1 MGAKGMKKLFSICM
15 ILVFFLIPLGPHV
28 ALAEDTKTEEKQ
40 EQKGARISENLFSG
54 YTDGIYKDKYY
65 EIDTYQPKEEDKNVF
80 QKVGGYL
87 FGDDSVGKDLQRMLY
102 TTCQWFANM
111 AFQLNVI
118 LGQLTIF
125 LVDQALNLDIVDTVA
140 DKLGAAMQNIAGIG
154 KGGFLSSGLFPAIIG
169 IACVLSACYAG
180 YIFFIKRQPSKGLS
194 ELVKTVLVI
203 AFIVTYIGNAS
214 TILKSANTIS
224 SEISVI
230 VLAKATGTVAGD
242 PGRSKAD
249 AIFSV
254 KKQIW
259 DLLVERPYLF
269 LQYGEDS
276 KEKLGTKRVDELLA
290 TAPGKDRESKVQE
303 EIKKGNQ
310 MMIVTSVGERLVFT
324 VMYYVVNTFAGVP
337 VIAFCLLIV
346 AFQLWFLVMSIIS
359 PIVMA
364 VALLPGHRR
373 VIESWASQWIRP
385 LALKIFMSVM
395 LVIIFTVAE
404 LLYVLPEAGVA
415 GYVSTMIF
423 QILVFVLCYIFRGNI
438 VAAFSR
444 ARGVYETVTNISLM
458 TENFVDKGKEYA
470 GNTMSYIGDKMGAHF
485 NSAAELAAAGGQLEN
500 AGTDDEKTKANPL
513 VQANIPNDL
522 PNNQTE
528 QEKEENQKK
537 GNLISLQ
544 DRDKDGNSPQQEEEG
559 KEQTTP
565 GEEEAPMQQDLISL
579 DKEALEQ
586 EMEAQQEGTEVEES
600 EMDVQPELVSLEDEE
615 IPTGEEIPADIEGYE
630 EIQPEVPEQEVPL
643 EDIPTDIEV
652 YEEVQPEVPEQEVPL
667 EEVSSDMEAYEEI
680 QTEVPEQEIPL
691 EEVSSDMEAYEE
703 IQTEVPTQELPLEE
717 MSPDHET
724 FEEIPSDI
732 PQQDIP
738 TEEIPMDISREEIQP
753 EQDISTNIPQQEIST
768 PIETEANEPLIPDTI
783 RADVNEE
790 GVIVPH
796 TPETT
801 SADIPDA
808 IPTEVNEAGQIVA
821 KKPDIDVEST
831 VQVSNSSGSFIPT
844 ESISTSD
851 LAQVNEKE
859 VSTNEPIQENAET
872 IDTPDIQYG
881 AVAAGSENWMPSTDP
896 QNLDNLDDLDPLK
909 KDE

>member
-1 MGAKGMKKLFSICM
+1 MKKLFSICM
-15 ILVFFLIPLGPHV
+15 ILAFFLLPLGSHV
-28 ALAEDTKTEEKQ
+28 ALAEDQKKEEKQ

-125 LVDQALNLDIVDTVA
+125 LVDQALNLDIVDAVA
-140 DKLGAAMQNIAGIG
+140 DKLGAAMQNIAGIE

-224 SEISVI
+224 SEISVT

-276 KEKLGTKRVDELLA
+276 KEKLGAKRVDELLA

-303 EIKKGNQ
+303 EIKRGNQ
-310 MMIVTSVGERLVFT
+310 MMVVTSVGERLVFT

-395 LVIIFTVAE
+395 LVIIFTIAE

-423 QILVFVLCYIFRGNI
+423 QILVFVLCYLFRGNI

-485 NSAAELAAAGGQLEN
+485 NNAAELAAAGSQIEN

-537 GNLISLQ
+537 GKLISLQ
-544 DRDKDGNSPQQEEEG
+544 DRDKEGNLPQQEEEG
-559 KEQTTP
+559 KEQPTP
-565 GEEEAPMQQDLISL
+565 GEEETPMQQDLISL

-586 EMEAQQEGTEVEES
+586 EVEGQQEGTEVEES
-600 EMDVQPELVSLEDEE
+600 EMEVQPELVSLQDEE
-615 IPTGEEIPADIEGYE
+615 IPTGEEMPTDIEGYE
-630 EIQPEVPEQEVPL
+630 EIQPGVPEQEVPL

-667 EEVSSDMEAYEEI
+667 EEVSTDMEAYEEI

-717 MSPDHET
+717 VSPDHET
-724 FEEIPSDI
+724 FEEIPSDS

-753 EQDISTNIPQQEIST
+753 EQETSTHIPQQEIST
-768 PIETEANEPLIPDTI
+768 PIETDANEPLIPDTI

-808 IPTEVNEAGQIVA
+808 IPAEVTEAGEIVA
-821 KKPDIDVEST
+821 KNPDIDVEST
-831 VQVSNSSGSFIPT
+831 VQETNPSDAFIPT
-844 ESISTSD
+844 ESVSSSD
-851 LAQVNEKE
+851 LTRVNEKE
-859 VSTNEPIQENAET
+859 VSKNEPIQGEAET

-896 QNLDNLDDLDPLK
+896 QNLDNLDGLEPPK

>member
-1 MGAKGMKKLFSICM
+1 MKKLFSICM
-15 ILVFFLIPLGPHV
+15 ILVFFLLPLGSHV
-28 ALAEDTKTEEKQ
+28 ALAEDTKKEEKQ

-194 ELVKTVLVI
+194 ELVKTVFVI

-224 SEISVI
+224 SEISVT

-303 EIKKGNQ
+303 EIKRGNQ

-438 VAAFSR
+438 VAAFSK

-470 GNTMSYIGDKMGAHF
+470 GNTMSYIGDKMGMHF
-485 NSAAELAAAGGQLEN
+485 NNAAELAAAGGQLEN

-537 GNLISLQ
+537 GKLISLQ
-544 DRDKDGNSPQQEEEG
+544 DRDKQGDLPQQGEEG

-586 EMEAQQEGTEVEES
+586 EMEGQQEGTEVEES
-600 EMDVQPELVSLEDEE
+600 EMDVQPELVSLENEE
-615 IPTGEEIPADIEGYE
+615 IPTGEEMPADIEAYE
-630 EIQPEVPEQEVPL
+630 EIQTEVPEQEVPL

-667 EEVSSDMEAYEEI
+667 EEVSTDMEAYEEI

-717 MSPDHET
+717 VSPDHET

-753 EQDISTNIPQQEIST
+753 EQETSTHIPQQEIST

-801 SADIPDA
+801 SAEIPDA
-808 IPTEVNEAGQIVA
+808 IPAEVTEAGEIVA
-821 KKPDIDVEST
+821 KNPNIDVEST
-831 VQVSNSSGSFIPT
+831 VQVTNPSDAFIPT
-844 ESISTSD
+844 ESVSSSD
-851 LAQVNEKE
+851 LTRVNEKE
-859 VSTNEPIQENAET
+859 VSKNEPIQGEAET

-896 QNLDNLDDLDPLK
+896 QNLDNLDDLEPPK

>member
-1 MGAKGMKKLFSICM
+1 MKKIFSICM
-15 ILVFFLIPLGPHV
+15 ILVFFLLPLGPHV

-194 ELVKTVLVI
+194 ELVKTVFVI

-224 SEISVI
+224 SEISVT

-303 EIKKGNQ
+303 EIKRGNQ

-470 GNTMSYIGDKMGAHF
+470 GNTMSYIGDKMGMHF
-485 NSAAELAAAGGQLEN
+485 NNAAELAAAGGQLEN

-528 QEKEENQKK
+528 QEKEENKKK
-537 GNLISLQ
+537 GKLISLQ
-544 DRDKDGNSPQQEEEG
+544 DRDKQGNFPQQEEEG
-559 KEQTTP
+559 EKQTVP

-586 EMEAQQEGTEVEES
+586 EVEGQQEGTEVEES
-600 EMDVQPELVSLEDEE
+600 EMDVQPELVSLENEE

-652 YEEVQPEVPEQEVPL
+652 YEEVQPEVPGQEIPL
-667 EEVSSDMEAYEEI
+667 EDVPTDMEAYEEI

-717 MSPDHET
+717 VSTEHET

-753 EQDISTNIPQQEIST
+753 EQETSTHIPQQEIST
-768 PIETEANEPLIPDTI
+768 PIETEANESLIPDTI

-790 GVIVPH
+790 GVNVPH
-796 TPETT
+796 ITETT

-808 IPTEVNEAGQIVA
+808 IPAEVNEAGEIVA
-821 KKPDIDVEST
+821 KNPDIDVEST
-831 VQVSNSSGSFIPT
+831 VQETNSSDSFIPT
-844 ESISTSD
+844 ESSSPTD
-851 LAQVNEKE
+851 LTRVNEKE
-859 VSTNEPIQENAET
+859 VSKNEPIQGEAET
-872 IDTPDIQYG
+872 TDTPDIQYG

-896 QNLDNLDDLDPLK
+896 QNLDNLDDLEPPK

>member
-15 ILVFFLIPLGPHV
+15 ILVFFLLPLGPHM
-28 ALAEDTKTEEKQ
+28 ALAEDQKTEEKQ

-65 EIDTYQPKEEDKNVF
+65 EIDTYQPKEDEKNVF

-194 ELVKTVLVI
+194 ELVKTVFVI
-203 AFIVTYIGNAS
+203 AFIVTYIGNAG

-224 SEISVI
+224 SEISVT

-276 KEKLGTKRVDELLA
+276 KEKLGAKRVDELLA
-290 TAPGKDRESKVQE
+290 TPIGKDRDEK
-303 EIKKGNQ
+303 IKKEVKDGNQ
-310 MMIVTSVGERLVFT
+310 MMVISSVGERLVFT

-423 QILVFVLCYIFRGNI
+423 QILVFVLCYLFRGNI

-470 GNTMSYIGDKMGAHF
+470 GNTMSYIGDKMGMHF
-485 NSAAELAAAGGQLEN
+485 NNAAELAAAGGQLEN

-522 PNNQTE
+522 PNNQME

-537 GNLISLQ
+537 GKLISLQ
-544 DRDKDGNSPQQEEEG
+544 DRDKQGNLPQQEEEG
-559 KEQTTP
+559 KEQTVP

-586 EMEAQQEGTEVEES
+586 EVEGQQEGTEVEES
-600 EMDVQPELVSLEDEE
+600 EMDVQPELVSLENEE

-630 EIQPEVPEQEVPL
+630 EL
-643 EDIPTDIEV
+643 
-652 YEEVQPEVPEQEVPL
+652 QPEVPEQEVPL
-667 EEVSSDMEAYEEI
+667 EEVSTDMEAYEEI

-717 MSPDHET
+717 VSTDHEAH
-724 FEEIPSDI
+724 EEIPSDI

-753 EQDISTNIPQQEIST
+753 EQENSTHIPQQEIST
-768 PIETEANEPLIPDTI
+768 PIETESNEPLIPDTI

-808 IPTEVNEAGQIVA
+808 IPAEVNKSGEIVA
-821 KKPDIDVEST
+821 KKPNIDVEST
-831 VQVSNSSGSFIPT
+831 VQETNSSNSFIPT
-844 ESISTSD
+844 ESISPTD
-851 LAQVNEKE
+851 LTRVNEKE
-859 VSTNEPIQENAET
+859 VSKNETIQGEAET

-896 QNLDNLDDLDPLK
+896 QNLDNLDDLEPPK

>member
-1 MGAKGMKKLFSICM
+1 MVCEHGS
-15 ILVFFLIPLGPHV
+15 
-28 ALAEDTKTEEKQ
+28 
-40 EQKGARISENLFSG
+40 
-54 YTDGIYKDKYY
+54 
-65 EIDTYQPKEEDKNVF
+65 
-80 QKVGGYL
+80 
-87 FGDDSVGKDLQRMLY
+87 
-102 TTCQWFANM
+102 
-111 AFQLNVI
+111 FQLNVI

-125 LVDQALNLDIVDTVA
+125 LVDQALNLDIVDAVA
-140 DKLGAAMQNIAGIG
+140 DKLGAAMQNIAGIE

-224 SEISVI
+224 SEISVT

-276 KEKLGTKRVDELLA
+276 KEKLGAKRVDELLA
-290 TAPGKDRESKVQE
+290 TPLGKDRENKVQDE
-303 EIKKGNQ
+303 VKNGNQ
-310 MMIVTSVGERLVFT
+310 MMVISSVGERLVFT

-485 NSAAELAAAGGQLEN
+485 NNAAELAAAGSQIEN

-544 DRDKDGNSPQQEEEG
+544 DRDKEGNLPQQEEEG

-586 EMEAQQEGTEVEES
+586 EVEGQQEGTEVEES

-615 IPTGEEIPADIEGYE
+615 IPTGEDIPADIEGYE
-630 EIQPEVPEQEVPL
+630 EIQPELPEQEVPL
-643 EDIPTDIEV
+643 EDIPADIEV
-652 YEEVQPEVPEQEVPL
+652 YEEVQPEVPGQEV
-667 EEVSSDMEAYEEI
+667 STDMEAYEEI
-680 QTEVPEQEIPL
+680 QTEAPEQEIPL
-691 EEVSSDMEAYEE
+691 EEVPNHMEAYEE

-717 MSPDHET
+717 VSSDHET

-753 EQDISTNIPQQEIST
+753 EQETSTNIPQQEIST

-808 IPTEVNEAGQIVA
+808 IPAEVNEAGEIVA

-831 VQVSNSSGSFIPT
+831 IQNTNSFDSFIPT
-844 ESISTSD
+844 EPISSD
-851 LAQVNEKE
+851 LTPVNEKE
-859 VSTNEPIQENAET
+859 VSKNEPIQEKAET

-896 QNLDNLDDLDPLK
+896 QNLDNLDDLKPPK

>member
-1 MGAKGMKKLFSICM
+1 MKKLFSICM
-15 ILVFFLIPLGPHV
+15 ILVFFLLPLGPHV

-65 EIDTYQPKEEDKNVF
+65 EIDTYQPKEDEKNVF

-140 DKLGAAMQNIAGIG
+140 DKLGAAMQNIAGIE
-154 KGGFLSSGLFPAIIG
+154 KGGFSSSGLFPAIIG

-203 AFIVTYIGNAS
+203 AFIVTYIGNAGA
-214 TILKSANTIS
+214 ILKSANTIS
-224 SEISVI
+224 SEISVT

-276 KEKLGTKRVDELLA
+276 KEKLGAKRVDELLA
-290 TAPGKDRESKVQE
+290 TPLGKDRDEK
-303 EIKKGNQ
+303 IKKEVKDGNQ
-310 MMIVTSVGERLVFT
+310 MMVISSVGERLVFT

-359 PIVMA
+359 PIVMT

-423 QILVFVLCYIFRGNI
+423 QILVFVLCYLFRGNI

-528 QEKEENQKK
+528 QEKEENKKK

-544 DRDKDGNSPQQEEEG
+544 DRDKEGNLPQQEEEG

-565 GEEEAPMQQDLISL
+565 SEEEAPMQQDLISL

-586 EMEAQQEGTEVEES
+586 EMEEQQEGTEME
-600 EMDVQPELVSLEDEE
+600 VQPELVSLEDEE
-615 IPTGEEIPADIEGYE
+615 IPTGEEMPADIEGYE
-630 EIQPEVPEQEVPL
+630 EVQPEVPEQEVPL

-667 EEVSSDMEAYEEI
+667 EEVSTDMEAYEEI
-680 QTEVPEQEIPL
+680 QTEVPEQEMPL

-717 MSPDHET
+717 VSSDHET
-724 FEEIPSDI
+724 FEKIPSDI

-753 EQDISTNIPQQEIST
+753 E
-768 PIETEANEPLIPDTI
+768 
-783 RADVNEE
+783 
-790 GVIVPH
+790 
-796 TPETT
+796 
-801 SADIPDA
+801 
-808 IPTEVNEAGQIVA
+808 
-821 KKPDIDVEST
+821 
-831 VQVSNSSGSFIPT
+831 
-844 ESISTSD
+844 
-851 LAQVNEKE
+851 
-859 VSTNEPIQENAET
+859 
-872 IDTPDIQYG
+872 
-881 AVAAGSENWMPSTDP
+881 
-896 QNLDNLDDLDPLK
+896 
-909 KDE
+909 

>member
-1 MGAKGMKKLFSICM
+1 TSTTG
-15 ILVFFLIPLGPHV
+15 
-28 ALAEDTKTEEKQ
+28 
-40 EQKGARISENLFSG
+40 
-54 YTDGIYKDKYY
+54 KYY

-80 QKVGGYL
+80 EKGWGYL
-87 FGDDSVGKDLQRMLY
+87 FGDDSMGKDLQRMLY

-125 LVDQALNLDIVDTVA
+125 LVDQALNLDIVDAVA

-224 SEISVI
+224 SEISVT

-242 PGRSKAD
+242 PGRSKED

-276 KEKLGTKRVDELLA
+276 KEKLGAQRVDELLA
-290 TAPGKDRESKVQE
+290 KSPGKERN
-303 EIKKGNQ
+303 EIVGKEVKKGNQ
-310 MMIVTSVGERLVFT
+310 MMVLSSVGERLVFT

-395 LVIIFTVAE
+395 LVIIFTIAE

-423 QILVFVLCYIFRGNI
+423 QILVFVLCYLFRGNI
-438 VAAFSR
+438 VAAFSK

-458 TENFVDKGKEYA
+458 TENFLDKGKEYA

-522 PNNQTE
+522 PNNQTA

-544 DRDKDGNSPQQEEEG
+544 DRDKDGNLPQQEEEG

-586 EMEAQQEGTEVEES
+586 EMEEQQEGTEVEES
-600 EMDVQPELVSLEDEE
+600 EMEVQPELVSLEDEE
-615 IPTGEEIPADIEGYE
+615 IPTGEEMPADIEGYE
-630 EIQPEVPEQEVPL
+630 EVQPEVPEQEVPL

-652 YEEVQPEVPEQEVPL
+652 YEEVQPEVPEQEIPL
-667 EEVSSDMEAYEEI
+667 EEVSTDMEAYEEI

-717 MSPDHET
+717 VSPDHET
-724 FEEIPSDI
+724 YEEIPSDI

-753 EQDISTNIPQQEIST
+753 EQETSTHIPQQEIST
-768 PIETEANEPLIPDTI
+768 PIETESNEPLIPDTI

-808 IPTEVNEAGQIVA
+808 IPAEVNEAGEIVA

-831 VQVSNSSGSFIPT
+831 VQETNSSDSFIPT
-844 ESISTSD
+844 EPISSD
-851 LAQVNEKE
+851 LTPVNEKE
-859 VSTNEPIQENAET
+859 VSKNEPIQEKAVT

-896 QNLDNLDDLDPLK
+896 QNLDNLDDLEPPK

>member
-1 MGAKGMKKLFSICM
+1 MKKLFSICM
-15 ILVFFLIPLGPHV
+15 ILVFFLLPLGSHV
-28 ALAEDTKTEEKQ
+28 ALAEDQKTEEKQ

-102 TTCQWFANM
+102 TTCQWLANM

-194 ELVKTVLVI
+194 ELVKTVFVI
-203 AFIVTYIGNAS
+203 AFIVTYIGNAG

-224 SEISVI
+224 SEISVT

-276 KEKLGTKRVDELLA
+276 KEKLGAKRVDELLA

-303 EIKKGNQ
+303 EIKRGNQ

-423 QILVFVLCYIFRGNI
+423 QILVFVLCYLFRGNI

-470 GNTMSYIGDKMGAHF
+470 GNTMSYIGDKMGMHF
-485 NSAAELAAAGGQLEN
+485 NNAAELAAAGGQLEN

-537 GNLISLQ
+537 GKLISLQ
-544 DRDKDGNSPQQEEEG
+544 DRDKQGNLPQQEEEG
-559 KEQTTP
+559 EKQTVP

-579 DKEALEQ
+579 DKEALEH
-586 EMEAQQEGTEVEES
+586 EVEGQQEGTEVEES
-600 EMDVQPELVSLEDEE
+600 EMDVQPELVSLENEE

-630 EIQPEVPEQEVPL
+630 EL
-643 EDIPTDIEV
+643 
-652 YEEVQPEVPEQEVPL
+652 QPEVPEQEVPL
-667 EEVSSDMEAYEEI
+667 EEVSTDMDAYEEI

-703 IQTEVPTQELPLEE
+703 IQPEVPTQELPLEE
-717 MSPDHET
+717 VSPDHET

-753 EQDISTNIPQQEIST
+753 EQENSTHIPQQEIST

-808 IPTEVNEAGQIVA
+808 IPAEVTEAGEIVA
-821 KKPDIDVEST
+821 KTPNIDVEST
-831 VQVSNSSGSFIPT
+831 TQVINSSDSFIPT
-844 ESISTSD
+844 EPISSD
-851 LAQVNEKE
+851 LAPVNEKE
-859 VSTNEPIQENAET
+859 VSKNEPIQEKAET
-872 IDTPDIQYG
+872 IDTLDIQYG

-896 QNLDNLDDLDPLK
+896 QNLDNLDDLEPPK

>member
-1 MGAKGMKKLFSICM
+1 MKKLFSICM
-15 ILVFFLIPLGPHV
+15 ILVFFLLPLGPHV

-65 EIDTYQPKEEDKNVF
+65 EIDTYQPKEDEKNVF

-140 DKLGAAMQNIAGIG
+140 DKLGAAMQNIAGIE

-194 ELVKTVLVI
+194 ELVKTVFVI

-224 SEISVI
+224 SEISVT

-276 KEKLGTKRVDELLA
+276 KKKLGAQRVDELLA
-290 TAPGKDRESKVQE
+290 KPTGKDRDDLVQKE
-303 EIKKGNQ
+303 VKKGNQ
-310 MMIVTSVGERLVFT
+310 MMVISSVGERLVFT
-324 VMYYVVNTFAGVP
+324 IMYYVVNTFAGVP

-423 QILVFVLCYIFRGNI
+423 QILVFVLCYLFRDNI
-438 VAAFSR
+438 TAAFKR
-444 ARGVYETVTNISLM
+444 VKGVYETVTNISLM
-458 TENFVDKGKEYA
+458 TENVVDKGKEYA

-500 AGTDDEKTKANPL
+500 TGTDDEKTKANPL
-513 VQANIPNDL
+513 IQANIPNEL

-528 QEKEENQKK
+528 QEKEENKKK
-537 GNLISLQ
+537 GKLISLQ
-544 DRDKDGNSPQQEEEG
+544 DHDKEGNLPQQEEEG
-559 KEQTTP
+559 KEQPTP

-586 EMEAQQEGTEVEES
+586 EAEGQQEGTEVEES

-630 EIQPEVPEQEVPL
+630 EIQ
-643 EDIPTDIEV
+643 T
-652 YEEVQPEVPEQEVPL
+652 EVPEQEVPL
-667 EEVSSDMEAYEEI
+667 EEVSTDMEAYEEI
-680 QTEVPEQEIPL
+680 QTEALEQEIPL
-691 EEVSSDMEAYEE
+691 EEVSSDMEAHEE
-703 IQTEVPTQELPLEE
+703 IQTEVPTQEFPLEE
-717 MSPDHET
+717 VSPDHET

-753 EQDISTNIPQQEIST
+753 EQETSTNIPQQEISA
-768 PIETEANEPLIPDTI
+768 PIETGANEPLIPDTI

-796 TPETT
+796 TPERT

-808 IPTEVNEAGQIVA
+808 IPAEVNESGEIVA
-821 KKPDIDVEST
+821 KNPNIDVEST
-831 VQVSNSSGSFIPT
+831 VQETNSSDSFIPT
-844 ESISTSD
+844 ESISPTD
-851 LAQVNEKE
+851 LTRVSEKE
-859 VSTNEPIQENAET
+859 VSKNEPIQGEAET

-896 QNLDNLDDLDPLK
+896 QNLDNLDDLEPPK

>member
-1 MGAKGMKKLFSICM
+1 MKKLFSICM
-15 ILVFFLIPLGPHV
+15 ILVFFLLPLGPHV
-28 ALAEDTKTEEKQ
+28 ALAEDTKKEEKQ

-65 EIDTYQPKEEDKNVF
+65 EIDTYQPKEDDKNVF

-102 TTCQWFANM
+102 TTCQWFGNM

-169 IACVLSACYAG
+169 ITCVLSACYAG

-194 ELVKTVLVI
+194 ELVKTVFVI

-224 SEISVI
+224 SEISVT

-276 KEKLGTKRVDELLA
+276 KEKIGTKRVDGLLA
-290 TAPGKDRESKVQE
+290 KAPGKDRDDLVRKEVTDD
-303 EIKKGNQ
+303 GNQ
-310 MMIVTSVGERLVFT
+310 MMVISSVGERLVFT

-423 QILVFVLCYIFRGNI
+423 QILVFVLCYLFRDNI
-438 VAAFSR
+438 TAAFKR
-444 ARGVYETVTNISLM
+444 VKGVYETVTNISLM
-458 TENFVDKGKEYA
+458 TENVVDKGKEYA

-500 AGTDDEKTKANPL
+500 TGTDDEKTKANPL
-513 VQANIPNDL
+513 IQANIPNEL
-522 PNNQTE
+522 PSNQTE
-528 QEKEENQKK
+528 QEKEVNKKK
-537 GNLISLQ
+537 GKLISLQ
-544 DRDKDGNSPQQEEEG
+544 DHDKEGNLPQQEEEG
-559 KEQTTP
+559 KEQPTP

-579 DKEALEQ
+579 DKEALEHEVEGQ
-586 EMEAQQEGTEVEES
+586 QQEGTEVEES

-615 IPTGEEIPADIEGYE
+615 IPTEEGMPVGIEGYE
-630 EIQPEVPEQEVPL
+630 EIQTEVPEQEVPL
-643 EDIPTDIEV
+643 EEVPTDIEA
-652 YEEVQPEVPEQEVPL
+652 YKEIQTEVPEQEMPL

-680 QTEVPEQEIPL
+680 QTEF
-691 EEVSSDMEAYEE
+691 
-703 IQTEVPTQELPLEE
+703 PTQELPLEE
-717 MSPDHET
+717 VSPDHET

-753 EQDISTNIPQQEIST
+753 EQETSTHIPQQEIST

-796 TPETT
+796 TTETT

-808 IPTEVNEAGQIVA
+808 IPAEVNESGEIVA
-821 KKPDIDVEST
+821 KKSDIDVEST
-831 VQVSNSSGSFIPT
+831 TQLINSSDSFIPT
-844 ESISTSD
+844 ESISPTD
-851 LAQVNEKE
+851 LTRVSEKE
-859 VSTNEPIQENAET
+859 VSKNESIQGEAET

-896 QNLDNLDDLDPLK
+896 QNLDNLDDLEPPK

>member
-1 MGAKGMKKLFSICM
+1 MKKLFSICM
-15 ILVFFLIPLGPHV
+15 ILVFFLLPLGPHV

-54 YTDGIYKDKYY
+54 YTDGIYKGKYY
-65 EIDTYQPKEEDKNVF
+65 EIDTYQPKEDEKNVF

-102 TTCQWFANM
+102 TTCQWLANM

-194 ELVKTVLVI
+194 ELVKTVFVI
-203 AFIVTYIGNAS
+203 AFIVTYIGNAG

-224 SEISVI
+224 SEISVT

-276 KEKLGTKRVDELLA
+276 KEKLGAQRVDELLA
-290 TAPGKDRESKVQE
+290 KSPGKERNEAVEKEV
-303 EIKKGNQ
+303 KKGNQ
-310 MMIVTSVGERLVFT
+310 MMVISSVGERLVFT

-423 QILVFVLCYIFRGNI
+423 QILVFVLCYLFRGNI

-470 GNTMSYIGDKMGAHF
+470 GNTMSYIGDKMGMHF
-485 NSAAELAAAGGQLEN
+485 NNAAELAAAGGQLEN

-537 GNLISLQ
+537 GKLISLQ
-544 DRDKDGNSPQQEEEG
+544 DRDKQGNLPQQEEEG
-559 KEQTTP
+559 EKQTVP

-579 DKEALEQ
+579 DKEALEH
-586 EMEAQQEGTEVEES
+586 EVEGQQEGTEVEES
-600 EMDVQPELVSLEDEE
+600 EMDVQPELVSLENEE

-630 EIQPEVPEQEVPL
+630 ELQPEVPEQEVPL

-667 EEVSSDMEAYEEI
+667 EDVSTDMEAYEEI

-691 EEVSSDMEAYEE
+691 EEVSNDMEAYEE

-717 MSPDHET
+717 VSTDHEAH
-724 FEEIPSDI
+724 EEIPSDI

-753 EQDISTNIPQQEIST
+753 EQETSTHLPQQEIST

-808 IPTEVNEAGQIVA
+808 IPAEVTEAGEIVA
-821 KKPDIDVEST
+821 KKSDIDVEST
-831 VQVSNSSGSFIPT
+831 AQVTNSSDAFIPT
-844 ESISTSD
+844 ESSSSSD
-851 LAQVNEKE
+851 LTRVNEKE
-859 VSTNEPIQENAET
+859 VSKNEPIQGEAET
-872 IDTPDIQYG
+872 IDTPDMQYG

-896 QNLDNLDDLDPLK
+896 QNLDNLDGLEPPK

>member
-1 MGAKGMKKLFSICM
+1 MKRLFSIFT
-15 ILVFFLIPLGPHV
+15 ILVFFLLPLGSHV

-80 QKVGGYL
+80 EKGWGYL
-87 FGDDSVGKDLQRMLY
+87 FGDDSMGKDLQRMLY

-125 LVDQALNLDIVDTVA
+125 LVDQALNLDIVDAVA

-224 SEISVI
+224 SEISVT

-276 KEKLGTKRVDELLA
+276 KEKLGAQRVDELLA
-290 TAPGKDRESKVQE
+290 KSPGKERN
-303 EIKKGNQ
+303 EIVGKEVKKGNQ
-310 MMIVTSVGERLVFT
+310 MMVLSSVGERLVFT

-470 GNTMSYIGDKMGAHF
+470 GNTMSYIGDKMGMHF
-485 NSAAELAAAGGQLEN
+485 NNAAELAAAGGQLEN
-500 AGTDDEKTKANPL
+500 AGTDDEKTKNNPL

-537 GNLISLQ
+537 GKLISLQ
-544 DRDKDGNSPQQEEEG
+544 DRDKDGNLPQQEEEG
-559 KEQTTP
+559 KEQTIP

-586 EMEAQQEGTEVEES
+586 EVEGQQEGTEVEES
-600 EMDVQPELVSLEDEE
+600 EMDVQPELVSLENEE

-630 EIQPEVPEQEVPL
+630 EIQPEVSEQEVPL

-691 EEVSSDMEAYEE
+691 EEVSTDHEAY
-703 IQTEVPTQELPLEE
+703 
-717 MSPDHET
+717 
-724 FEEIPSDI
+724 EEIPSDI

-753 EQDISTNIPQQEIST
+753 EQETSTHIPQQEIST
-768 PIETEANEPLIPDTI
+768 PIETEANDPLIPDTI

-808 IPTEVNEAGQIVA
+808 IPAKVNEAGEIVA
-821 KKPDIDVEST
+821 KNTHIDVEST
-831 VQVSNSSGSFIPT
+831 VQNENSSDSFIPT
-844 ESISTSD
+844 ESISSSD
-851 LAQVNEKE
+851 LTRVNEKE
-859 VSTNEPIQENAET
+859 VSKNEPIQGEVET

-896 QNLDNLDDLDPLK
+896 QNLDNLDDLEPPK

>member
-1 MGAKGMKKLFSICM
+1 MKKLFSICM
-15 ILVFFLIPLGPHV
+15 ILVFFLLPLGSHV
-28 ALAEDTKTEEKQ
+28 ALAEDTKKEEKQ

-65 EIDTYQPKEEDKNVF
+65 EIDTYQPKEDEKNVF
-80 QKVGGYL
+80 EKVGGYL

-125 LVDQALNLDIVDTVA
+125 LVDQALNLDIVDVVA
-140 DKLGAAMQNIAGIG
+140 DKLGAAMQNIAGIE

-224 SEISVI
+224 SEISVT

-276 KEKLGTKRVDELLA
+276 KEKLGAKRVDELLA
-290 TAPGKDRESKVQE
+290 TPLGKDRENKVQDE
-303 EIKKGNQ
+303 VKNGNQ
-310 MMIVTSVGERLVFT
+310 MMVISSVGERLVFT

-485 NSAAELAAAGGQLEN
+485 NNAAELAATGSQIEN

-544 DRDKDGNSPQQEEEG
+544 DRDKDGNLPQQEEEG

-586 EMEAQQEGTEVEES
+586 EVEGQQEGTEVEES

-615 IPTGEEIPADIEGYE
+615 IPTGEDIPADIEGYE

-643 EDIPTDIEV
+643 EDIPADIEV
-652 YEEVQPEVPEQEVPL
+652 YEEVQPEVPGQEVPL
-667 EEVSSDMEAYEEI
+667 EEVSTDMEAYEEI
-680 QTEVPEQEIPL
+680 QTEAPEQEIPL
-691 EEVSSDMEAYEE
+691 EEVPNHMEAYEE

-717 MSPDHET
+717 VSPDHET

-753 EQDISTNIPQQEIST
+753 EQETSTHIPQQEIST
-768 PIETEANEPLIPDTI
+768 PIETESNEPLIPDTI

-808 IPTEVNEAGQIVA
+808 IPAEVTEAGEIVA
-821 KKPDIDVEST
+821 KNPDIDVEST
-831 VQVSNSSGSFIPT
+831 VQNTNSSDSFIPT
-844 ESISTSD
+844 EPISSD
-851 LAQVNEKE
+851 LTPVNEKE
-859 VSTNEPIQENAET
+859 VSKNEPIQEKAET

-881 AVAAGSENWMPSTDP
+881 AVAAGSENWMPSTNP
-896 QNLDNLDDLDPLK
+896 QNLDNLDDLEPPK

>member
-1 MGAKGMKKLFSICM
+1 MKKLFSICM
-15 ILVFFLIPLGPHV
+15 ILVFFLLPLGPHV
-28 ALAEDTKTEEKQ
+28 ALAEDTKKEEKQ

-65 EIDTYQPKEEDKNVF
+65 EIDTYQPKEDDKNVF

-102 TTCQWFANM
+102 TTCQWFGNM

-169 IACVLSACYAG
+169 ITCVLSACYAG

-194 ELVKTVLVI
+194 ELVKTVFVI

-224 SEISVI
+224 SEISVT

-276 KEKLGTKRVDELLA
+276 KEKIGTKRVDGLLA
-290 TAPGKDRESKVQE
+290 KAPGKDRDDLVRKEVTDD
-303 EIKKGNQ
+303 GNQ
-310 MMIVTSVGERLVFT
+310 MMVISSVGERLVFT

-423 QILVFVLCYIFRGNI
+423 QILVFVLCYLFRDNI
-438 VAAFSR
+438 TAAFKR
-444 ARGVYETVTNISLM
+444 VKGVYETVTNISLM
-458 TENFVDKGKEYA
+458 TENVVDKGKEYA

-500 AGTDDEKTKANPL
+500 TGTDDEKIKANPL
-513 VQANIPNDL
+513 IQANIPNEL
-522 PNNQTE
+522 PSNQTE
-528 QEKEENQKK
+528 QEKEENKKK
-537 GNLISLQ
+537 GKLISLQ
-544 DRDKDGNSPQQEEEG
+544 DHDKEGNLPQQEEEG
-559 KEQTTP
+559 KEQPTP

-579 DKEALEQ
+579 DKEALEHEVEGQ
-586 EMEAQQEGTEVEES
+586 QQEGTEVEES

-615 IPTGEEIPADIEGYE
+615 IPTEEGMPVGIEGYE
-630 EIQPEVPEQEVPL
+630 EIQ
-643 EDIPTDIEV
+643 T
-652 YEEVQPEVPEQEVPL
+652 EVPEQEVPL
-667 EEVSSDMEAYEEI
+667 EEVPTDIEAYEEI
-680 QTEVPEQEIPL
+680 QTEVPEQEMPL

-717 MSPDHET
+717 VSPDHET

-753 EQDISTNIPQQEIST
+753 EQETSTHIPEQEIST
-768 PIETEANEPLIPDTI
+768 PIETEANEPLILDTI

-796 TPETT
+796 TTETT

-808 IPTEVNEAGQIVA
+808 IPAEVNESGEIVA
-821 KKPDIDVEST
+821 KKSDIDVEST
-831 VQVSNSSGSFIPT
+831 TQLINSSDSFIPT
-844 ESISTSD
+844 ESISPTD
-851 LAQVNEKE
+851 LTRVSEKE
-859 VSTNEPIQENAET
+859 VSKNESIQGEAET

-896 QNLDNLDDLDPLK
+896 QNLDNLDDLEPQK

>member
-1 MGAKGMKKLFSICM
+1 MKRLFSIFM
-15 ILVFFLIPLGPHV
+15 ILVFFLLPLGSHV

-80 QKVGGYL
+80 EKGWGYL
-87 FGDDSVGKDLQRMLY
+87 FGDDSMGKDLQRMLY

-125 LVDQALNLDIVDTVA
+125 LVDQALNLDIVDAVA

-224 SEISVI
+224 SEISVT

-276 KEKLGTKRVDELLA
+276 KEKLGAQRVDELLA
-290 TAPGKDRESKVQE
+290 KSPGKERN
-303 EIKKGNQ
+303 EIVGKEVKKGNQ
-310 MMIVTSVGERLVFT
+310 MMVLSSVGERLVFT

-395 LVIIFTVAE
+395 LVIIFTIAE

-423 QILVFVLCYIFRGNI
+423 QILVFVLCYLFRGNI

-470 GNTMSYIGDKMGAHF
+470 GNTMSYIGDKMGMHF
-485 NSAAELAAAGGQLEN
+485 NNAAELAAAGGQLEN

-544 DRDKDGNSPQQEEEG
+544 DRDKDGNLPQQEEEG
-559 KEQTTP
+559 KEQTPP

-586 EMEAQQEGTEVEES
+586 EMEGQQEGTEVEES
-600 EMDVQPELVSLEDEE
+600 EMDVQPELVSLQDEE
-615 IPTGEEIPADIEGYE
+615 IPIGEEMPADIEAYE
-630 EIQPEVPEQEVPL
+630 EIQTEVPEQEVPL
-643 EDIPTDIEV
+643 EEIPTDIEIH
-652 YEEVQPEVPEQEVPL
+652 EDVQQEVPEQEVPL
-667 EEVSSDMEAYEEI
+667 EEVSTDMEAYEEI

-768 PIETEANEPLIPDTI
+768 PIETDANEPLIPDTI

-808 IPTEVNEAGQIVA
+808 IPAEVNEAGQIVA

-831 VQVSNSSGSFIPT
+831 VQDINSSDSFIPT
-844 ESISTSD
+844 ESVSSSD
-851 LAQVNEKE
+851 LTRVNEKE
-859 VSTNEPIQENAET
+859 VSKNETIQGEAET

-896 QNLDNLDDLDPLK
+896 QNLDNLDDLEPPK

>member
-1 MGAKGMKKLFSICM
+1 MKKLFSICM
-15 ILVFFLIPLGPHV
+15 ILVFFLLPLGPHM
-28 ALAEDTKTEEKQ
+28 ALAEDTKKEEKQ

-194 ELVKTVLVI
+194 ELVKTVFVI

-224 SEISVI
+224 SEISVT

-303 EIKKGNQ
+303 EIKRGNQ

-423 QILVFVLCYIFRGNI
+423 QILVFVLCYLFRDNI
-438 VAAFSR
+438 AAAFKR
-444 ARGVYETVTNISLM
+444 VKGVYKTVTDITLM
-458 TENFVDKGKEYA
+458 TENVVDKGKEYA
-470 GNTMSYIGDKMGAHF
+470 GNTISYIGDKMGAHF
-485 NSAAELAAAGGQLEN
+485 NSAAELAAGGQLEN

-513 VQANIPNDL
+513 IQANIPNEL

-528 QEKEENQKK
+528 QEKEENKKK
-537 GNLISLQ
+537 GKLISLQ
-544 DRDKDGNSPQQEEEG
+544 DRDKEGDLPQQEEEG
-559 KEQTTP
+559 KEQTIP

-586 EMEAQQEGTEVEES
+586 EVEEQQEGTEVEES

-615 IPTGEEIPADIEGYE
+615 IPTGEEMPADIEGYE

-643 EDIPTDIEV
+643 EEVPTDI
-652 YEEVQPEVPEQEVPL
+652 
-667 EEVSSDMEAYEEI
+667 EAYEEI

-691 EEVSSDMEAYEE
+691 EKVSSDMETYEE

-717 MSPDHET
+717 VSPDHEAY
-724 FEEIPSDI
+724 EEIPSDI

-738 TEEIPMDISREEIQP
+738 TEEIPMDILREEIQS
-753 EQDISTNIPQQEIST
+753 EQETSTNIPQQEIST
-768 PIETEANEPLIPDTI
+768 PIETNANEPLIPDTI
-783 RADVNEE
+783 RADLNEE

-808 IPTEVNEAGQIVA
+808 IPAEVTEAGEIVA
-821 KKPDIDVEST
+821 KNSDIDVEST
-831 VQVSNSSGSFIPT
+831 VQDTNSSDSFIPT
-844 ESISTSD
+844 EPISSD
-851 LAQVNEKE
+851 LTPVNEKE
-859 VSTNEPIQENAET
+859 VSKNEPIQEEAET
-872 IDTPDIQYG
+872 IDIQYE
-881 AVAAGSENWMPSTDP
+881 AVAAGSENWIPPSDP
-896 QNLDNLDDLDPLK
+896 QNLDDLDDLDPSK

>member
-1 MGAKGMKKLFSICM
+1 MKKLFSICM
-15 ILVFFLIPLGPHV
+15 ILVFFLLPLGPHV

-65 EIDTYQPKEEDKNVF
+65 EIDTYQPKEDEKNVF

-111 AFQLNVI
+111 AFQLSVI
-118 LGQLTIF
+118 LSQLTIF
-125 LVDQALNLDIVDTVA
+125 LVDQALNLDIVDAVA

-194 ELVKTVLVI
+194 ELVKTVFVI

-224 SEISVI
+224 SEISVT

-276 KEKLGTKRVDELLA
+276 KEKLGAQRVDELLA
-290 TAPGKDRESKVQE
+290 KPTGKDRDDLVQKE
-303 EIKKGNQ
+303 VKKGNQ
-310 MMIVTSVGERLVFT
+310 MMVISSVGERLVFT
-324 VMYYVVNTFAGVP
+324 IMYYVVNTFAGVP

-395 LVIIFTVAE
+395 LVIIFTIAE

-423 QILVFVLCYIFRGNI
+423 QILVFVLCYLFRDNI
-438 VAAFSR
+438 TAAFKR
-444 ARGVYETVTNISLM
+444 VKGVYETVTNISLM

-500 AGTDDEKTKANPL
+500 TGTDDEKTKANPL
-513 VQANIPNDL
+513 IQANIPNEL
-522 PNNQTE
+522 PSNQTE
-528 QEKEENQKK
+528 QEKEENKKK
-537 GNLISLQ
+537 GKLISLQ
-544 DRDKDGNSPQQEEEG
+544 DHDKGGNLPQQEEEG
-559 KEQTTP
+559 KEQPVP

-579 DKEALEQ
+579 DKEALEHEVEGQ
-586 EMEAQQEGTEVEES
+586 QQEGTEVEES

-615 IPTGEEIPADIEGYE
+615 IPTEEGMPVGIEGYE
-630 EIQPEVPEQEVPL
+630 EIQTEVPEQEVPL
-643 EDIPTDIEV
+643 EEVPTDIEA
-652 YEEVQPEVPEQEVPL
+652 YEEIQTEVPEQEMPL

-680 QTEVPEQEIPL
+680 QTE
-691 EEVSSDMEAYEE
+691 A
-703 IQTEVPTQELPLEE
+703 PTQELPLEE
-717 MSPDHET
+717 VSPDHET

-732 PQQDIP
+732 PQQDIS

-753 EQDISTNIPQQEIST
+753 EQETSTHIPQQEIST

-808 IPTEVNEAGQIVA
+808 IPAKVNEAGEIVA
-821 KKPDIDVEST
+821 KNTHIDVEST
-831 VQVSNSSGSFIPT
+831 VQNANSSDAFIPT
-844 ESISTSD
+844 EPISND
-851 LAQVNEKE
+851 LTRVNEKE
-859 VSTNEPIQENAET
+859 VSKNEPIQGEAET

-896 QNLDNLDDLDPLK
+896 QNLDNLDDLEPPK

>member
-1 MGAKGMKKLFSICM
+1 MKKLFSICM
-15 ILVFFLIPLGPHV
+15 ILVFFLLPLGSHV

-40 EQKGARISENLFSG
+40 EKKGARISENLFSG

-102 TTCQWFANM
+102 TTCQWFGNM

-140 DKLGAAMQNIAGIG
+140 DKLGSAMQNIAGIE

-224 SEISVI
+224 SEISVT

-276 KEKLGTKRVDELLA
+276 KEKLGAKRVDELLA

-310 MMIVTSVGERLVFT
+310 MMVITSVGERLVFT

-423 QILVFVLCYIFRGNI
+423 QILVFVLCYLFRGNI

-500 AGTDDEKTKANPL
+500 AGTDDEKAKANPL

-522 PNNQTE
+522 PNNQAE

-544 DRDKDGNSPQQEEEG
+544 DRDKDGNLPQQGEEG
-559 KEQTTP
+559 KEQTLP
-565 GEEEAPMQQDLISL
+565 GEEEAPVQQDLISL

-586 EMEAQQEGTEVEES
+586 EMEGQQEGTEVEES
-600 EMDVQPELVSLEDEE
+600 EIDVQPELVSLQDEE
-615 IPTGEEIPADIEGYE
+615 IPTGEEMPADIEAYE
-630 EIQPEVPEQEVPL
+630 EIQ
-643 EDIPTDIEV
+643 T
-652 YEEVQPEVPEQEVPL
+652 EVPEQEVPL
-667 EEVSSDMEAYEEI
+667 EEIPTDIEIHEDVQQEVPEQEMPLEEVPTDMEAYEEI

-691 EEVSSDMEAYEE
+691 EEVPSDMEVYEE

-717 MSPDHET
+717 VSPDHET

-753 EQDISTNIPQQEIST
+753 EQETSTNIPQQEIST

-808 IPTEVNEAGQIVA
+808 IPAEVNEAGEIVA
-821 KKPDIDVEST
+821 KKPNIDVEST
-831 VQVSNSSGSFIPT
+831 VQDTNSSDSFIPT
-844 ESISTSD
+844 EPISSD
-851 LAQVNEKE
+851 LTPVNEKE
-859 VSTNEPIQENAET
+859 VSKNEPIQEKAET

-896 QNLDNLDDLDPLK
+896 QNLDNLDDLEPPK

>member
-1 MGAKGMKKLFSICM
+1 MKKLFSICM
-15 ILVFFLIPLGPHV
+15 ILVFFLLPLGSHV
-28 ALAEDTKTEEKQ
+28 ALAEDTKKEEKQ

-54 YTDGIYKDKYY
+54 YTDGIYKGKYY
-65 EIDTYQPKEEDKNVF
+65 EIDTYQPKEDEKNVF
-80 QKVGGYL
+80 EKVGGYL

-125 LVDQALNLDIVDTVA
+125 LVDQALNLDIVDAVA
-140 DKLGAAMQNIAGIG
+140 DKLGAAMQNIAGIE

-214 TILKSANTIS
+214 TTLKSANTIS
-224 SEISVI
+224 SEISVT

-276 KEKLGTKRVDELLA
+276 KEKLGAKRVDELLA
-290 TAPGKDRESKVQE
+290 QAPGKDRENKVQDE
-303 EIKKGNQ
+303 VKNGNQ
-310 MMIVTSVGERLVFT
+310 MMVISSVGERLVFT
-324 VMYYVVNTFAGVP
+324 IMYYVVNTFAGVP

-395 LVIIFTVAE
+395 LVIIFTIAE

-423 QILVFVLCYIFRGNI
+423 QILVFVLCYLFRGNI

-470 GNTMSYIGDKMGAHF
+470 GNTMSYIGDKMGMHF
-485 NSAAELAAAGGQLEN
+485 NNAAELAAAGGQLEN

-522 PNNQTE
+522 PNNQSE

-544 DRDKDGNSPQQEEEG
+544 DRDKDGNLPQQEEEG

-586 EMEAQQEGTEVEES
+586 EMEGQQEGTEVEES
-600 EMDVQPELVSLEDEE
+600 EMEVQPELVSLEDEE
-615 IPTGEEIPADIEGYE
+615 IPTGEEMPADIEGYE
-630 EIQPEVPEQEVPL
+630 EVQPEVPEQEVPL

-667 EEVSSDMEAYEEI
+667 EEVSTDMEAYEEI

-717 MSPDHET
+717 VSPDHET
-724 FEEIPSDI
+724 FEEISSDI

-753 EQDISTNIPQQEIST
+753 EQDISTHIPQQEIST

-808 IPTEVNEAGQIVA
+808 IPAEVNEAGEIVA
-821 KKPDIDVEST
+821 KNSNIDVEST
-831 VQVSNSSGSFIPT
+831 VQETNSSDSFIPT
-844 ESISTSD
+844 ESISPTD
-851 LAQVNEKE
+851 LTRVNEKE
-859 VSTNEPIQENAET
+859 VSKNEPIQGEAET

-896 QNLDNLDDLDPLK
+896 QNLDNFDDLEPPK

>member
-1 MGAKGMKKLFSICM
+1 MKKLFSICM
-15 ILVFFLIPLGPHV
+15 ILVFFLLPLGPHV

-65 EIDTYQPKEEDKNVF
+65 EIDTYQPKEDDKNVF

-87 FGDDSVGKDLQRMLY
+87 FGDDSVGKDLQRILY

-194 ELVKTVLVI
+194 ELVKTVFVI

-224 SEISVI
+224 SEISVT

-276 KEKLGTKRVDELLA
+276 KEKIGTKRVDGLLA
-290 TAPGKDRESKVQE
+290 KAPGKERDDLVRKEVTDD
-303 EIKKGNQ
+303 GNQ
-310 MMIVTSVGERLVFT
+310 MMVISSVGERLVFT

-415 GYVSTMIF
+415 GYVFTMIF
-423 QILVFVLCYIFRGNI
+423 QILVFVLCYLFRGNI

-500 AGTDDEKTKANPL
+500 AGTDNEKTKANPL

-528 QEKEENQKK
+528 QEKEENKKK
-537 GNLISLQ
+537 GKLISLQ
-544 DRDKDGNSPQQEEEG
+544 DRDKEGNLPQQEEEG

-586 EMEAQQEGTEVEES
+586 EMEEQQEGTEVEES
-600 EMDVQPELVSLEDEE
+600 EMEVQPELVSLEDEE
-615 IPTGEEIPADIEGYE
+615 IPTGEEMPADIEG
-630 EIQPEVPEQEVPL
+630 
-643 EDIPTDIEV
+643 

-667 EEVSSDMEAYEEI
+667 GDIPPDIEVYEEVQPEVPEREVPLEEVSTDMEAYEEI
-680 QTEVPEQEIPL
+680 QTEVPEQEMPL

-717 MSPDHET
+717 VLPDHET

-753 EQDISTNIPQQEIST
+753 EQETSTHIPQQEIPT
-768 PIETEANEPLIPDTI
+768 PIETEANDPLIPHTI

-808 IPTEVNEAGQIVA
+808 IPAEVTEAGEIVA
-821 KKPDIDVEST
+821 KKPNIDVEST
-831 VQVSNSSGSFIPT
+831 VQGINSSDSFIPT
-844 ESISTSD
+844 ESISPTD
-851 LAQVNEKE
+851 LTRVNEKE
-859 VSTNEPIQENAET
+859 VSKNEPIQGEAET

-896 QNLDNLDDLDPLK
+896 QNLDNLDDLEPPK

>member
-1 MGAKGMKKLFSICM
+1 M
-15 ILVFFLIPLGPHV
+15 
-28 ALAEDTKTEEKQ
+28 
-40 EQKGARISENLFSG
+40 
-54 YTDGIYKDKYY
+54 
-65 EIDTYQPKEEDKNVF
+65 
-80 QKVGGYL
+80 
-87 FGDDSVGKDLQRMLY
+87 
-102 TTCQWFANM
+102 
-111 AFQLNVI
+111 
-118 LGQLTIF
+118 
-125 LVDQALNLDIVDTVA
+125 
-140 DKLGAAMQNIAGIG
+140 
-154 KGGFLSSGLFPAIIG
+154 
-169 IACVLSACYAG
+169 
-180 YIFFIKRQPSKGLS
+180 
-194 ELVKTVLVI
+194 
-203 AFIVTYIGNAS
+203 
-214 TILKSANTIS
+214 
-224 SEISVI
+224 
-230 VLAKATGTVAGD
+230 
-242 PGRSKAD
+242 
-249 AIFSV
+249 
-254 KKQIW
+254 
-259 DLLVERPYLF
+259 LVERPYLF

-276 KEKLGTKRVDELLA
+276 KEKLGAKRVDELLA
-290 TAPGKDRESKVQE
+290 MPLGKDRDEK
-303 EIKKGNQ
+303 IKKEVKDGNQ
-310 MMIVTSVGERLVFT
+310 MMVISSVGERLVFT

-423 QILVFVLCYIFRGNI
+423 QILVFVLCYLFRGNI

-470 GNTMSYIGDKMGAHF
+470 GNTMSCIGDKMGAHF

-528 QEKEENQKK
+528 QEKEENKKK

-544 DRDKDGNSPQQEEEG
+544 DRDKEGNLPQQEEEG

-565 GEEEAPMQQDLISL
+565 SEEEAPMQQDLISL

-586 EMEAQQEGTEVEES
+586 EMEEQQEGTEME
-600 EMDVQPELVSLEDEE
+600 VQPELVSLEDEE
-615 IPTGEEIPADIEGYE
+615 IPTGEEMPADIEG
-630 EIQPEVPEQEVPL
+630 
-643 EDIPTDIEV
+643 

-667 EEVSSDMEAYEEI
+667 EEVSTDMEAYEEI
-680 QTEVPEQEIPL
+680 QTEVPEQEMPL

-717 MSPDHET
+717 VSSDHET

-753 EQDISTNIPQQEIST
+753 EQETSTNIPQQEIST
-768 PIETEANEPLIPDTI
+768 PIETEANEPLISDTI

-808 IPTEVNEAGQIVA
+808 IPAEVNEAGEIVA
-821 KKPDIDVEST
+821 KTPDIDVEST
-831 VQVSNSSGSFIPT
+831 VQNTNSSDSFIPT
-844 ESISTSD
+844 EPISSD
-851 LAQVNEKE
+851 LTPVNEKE
-859 VSTNEPIQENAET
+859 VSKNEPIQEKAET

-881 AVAAGSENWMPSTDP
+881 AVAAGSENWIPSTDP
-896 QNLDNLDDLDPLK
+896 QNLDNLDDLEPQK

>member
-1 MGAKGMKKLFSICM
+1 MKKLFSICM
-15 ILVFFLIPLGPHV
+15 ILVFFLLLLGPQV
-28 ALAEDTKTEEKQ
+28 ALAEDTKKEEKQ

-65 EIDTYQPKEEDKNVF
+65 EIDTYQPKDDEKNVF

-194 ELVKTVLVI
+194 ELVKTVFVI

-224 SEISVI
+224 SEISVT

-276 KEKLGTKRVDELLA
+276 KEKLGAKRVDELLA
-290 TAPGKDRESKVQE
+290 KAPGKDRENKVQDE
-303 EIKKGNQ
+303 VKNGNQ
-310 MMIVTSVGERLVFT
+310 MMVISSVGERLVFT

-423 QILVFVLCYIFRGNI
+423 QILVFVLCYLFRGNI

-470 GNTMSYIGDKMGAHF
+470 GNTMSYIGDKMGMHF
-485 NSAAELAAAGGQLEN
+485 NNAAELAAAGGQLEN

-522 PNNQTE
+522 PNNQAE

-537 GNLISLQ
+537 GKLISLQ
-544 DRDKDGNSPQQEEEG
+544 DRDKEGNLPQQEEEG
-559 KEQTTP
+559 KEQPTP

-586 EMEAQQEGTEVEES
+586 EVEGQQEGTEVEES
-600 EMDVQPELVSLEDEE
+600 EMEVQPELVSLQDEE
-615 IPTGEEIPADIEGYE
+615 IPTDIEGYE

-643 EDIPTDIEV
+643 E
-652 YEEVQPEVPEQEVPL
+652 
-667 EEVSSDMEAYEEI
+667 EVSPDMEAYEEI

-703 IQTEVPTQELPLEE
+703 IQPEVPTQELPLEE
-717 MSPDHET
+717 VSPDHET

-753 EQDISTNIPQQEIST
+753 EQETSTHIPQQEIST
-768 PIETEANEPLIPDTI
+768 PIETEANDPLIPDTI

-808 IPTEVNEAGQIVA
+808 IPAEVTEAGEIVA
-821 KKPDIDVEST
+821 KNPDIDVEST
-831 VQVSNSSGSFIPT
+831 VQITNPSDTFIPT
-844 ESISTSD
+844 ESVSSSD
-851 LAQVNEKE
+851 LTRVNEKE
-859 VSTNEPIQENAET
+859 VSKNEPIQGEAET

-896 QNLDNLDDLDPLK
+896 QNLDNLDDLEPPK

>member
-1 MGAKGMKKLFSICM
+1 MKKLFSICM
-15 ILVFFLIPLGPHV
+15 ILVFFLLPLGPHV
-28 ALAEDTKTEEKQ
+28 ALAEDQKTEEKQ

-65 EIDTYQPKEEDKNVF
+65 EIDTYQPKEDEKNVF

-194 ELVKTVLVI
+194 ELVKTVFVI

-224 SEISVI
+224 SEISVT

-276 KEKLGTKRVDELLA
+276 KEKLGAQRVDELLSK
-290 TAPGKDRESKVQE
+290 PLGKDRDDLVQKE
-303 EIKKGNQ
+303 VKKGNQ
-310 MMIVTSVGERLVFT
+310 MMVISSVGERLVFT

-423 QILVFVLCYIFRGNI
+423 QILVFVLCYLFRGNI

-485 NSAAELAAAGGQLEN
+485 NNAAELAAAGSQIEN
-500 AGTDDEKTKANPL
+500 AGTDDEKTKAKPL

-537 GNLISLQ
+537 GKLISLQ
-544 DRDKDGNSPQQEEEG
+544 DRDKEGNLPQQEEEG
-559 KEQTTP
+559 KEQPTP

-586 EMEAQQEGTEVEES
+586 EVEGQQEGTEVEES
-600 EMDVQPELVSLEDEE
+600 EMEVQPELVSLQDEE
-615 IPTGEEIPADIEGYE
+615 IPTGEEMPTDIEGYE
-630 EIQPEVPEQEVPL
+630 EIQPGVPEQEVPL

-667 EEVSSDMEAYEEI
+667 EEVSTDMEAYEEI

-717 MSPDHET
+717 VSPDHET

-753 EQDISTNIPQQEIST
+753 EQETSTNIPQQEIST
-768 PIETEANEPLIPDTI
+768 PIETDANEPLIPDTI

-790 GVIVPH
+790 GIIVPH

-808 IPTEVNEAGQIVA
+808 IPAEVTEAGEIVA

-831 VQVSNSSGSFIPT
+831 VQNTNSSDSFIPT
-844 ESISTSD
+844 EPISSD
-851 LAQVNEKE
+851 LAPVNEKE
-859 VSTNEPIQENAET
+859 VSKNEPIQEKAET

-896 QNLDNLDDLDPLK
+896 QNLDNLDDLEPPK

>member
-1 MGAKGMKKLFSICM
+1 MKKLFSICM
-15 ILVFFLIPLGPHV
+15 ILVFFLLPLGPHV
-28 ALAEDTKTEEKQ
+28 ALAEDTKKEEKQ

-54 YTDGIYKDKYY
+54 YTDGIYKGKYY
-65 EIDTYQPKEEDKNVF
+65 EIDTYQPKEDEKNVF
-80 QKVGGYL
+80 EKVGGYL

-224 SEISVI
+224 SEISVT

-276 KEKLGTKRVDELLA
+276 KEKLGAKRVDELLA
-290 TAPGKDRESKVQE
+290 QAPGKDRENKVQDE
-303 EIKKGNQ
+303 VKNGNQ
-310 MMIVTSVGERLVFT
+310 MMVISSVGERLVFT

-470 GNTMSYIGDKMGAHF
+470 GNTMSYIGDKMGMHF
-485 NSAAELAAAGGQLEN
+485 NNAAELAAAGGQLEN
-500 AGTDDEKTKANPL
+500 AGTDDEKTKGNPL

-522 PNNQTE
+522 PNNQAE

-544 DRDKDGNSPQQEEEG
+544 DRDKDRNLPQQEEEG

-565 GEEEAPMQQDLISL
+565 GEEETPMQQDLISL

-586 EMEAQQEGTEVEES
+586 EMEGQQEGTEVEES

-615 IPTGEEIPADIEGYE
+615 IPTGEEMPADIEAYE
-630 EIQPEVPEQEVPL
+630 EIQ
-643 EDIPTDIEV
+643 T
-652 YEEVQPEVPEQEVPL
+652 EVPL
-667 EEVSSDMEAYEEI
+667 EEVSTDMEAYEEI
-680 QTEVPEQEIPL
+680 QTEVPEQEMPL
-691 EEVSSDMEAYEE
+691 EEVSSDIEAYEE

-717 MSPDHET
+717 VSPDHET

-753 EQDISTNIPQQEIST
+753 EQETSTNIPQQEIST

-808 IPTEVNEAGQIVA
+808 IPAEVNEVGQIVA

-831 VQVSNSSGSFIPT
+831 VQVLNSSDSFIPT
-844 ESISTSD
+844 ESVSTSD

-859 VSTNEPIQENAET
+859 VSTNDPIQEKAVT

-896 QNLDNLDDLDPLK
+896 QNLDNLDDLEPPK

>member
-1 MGAKGMKKLFSICM
+1 MKKLFSICM
-15 ILVFFLIPLGPHV
+15 ILVFFLLPLGSHV
-28 ALAEDTKTEEKQ
+28 ALAEDPKKEEKQ

-65 EIDTYQPKEEDKNVF
+65 EIDTYQPKEEDQNVF

-102 TTCQWFANM
+102 TTCQWFGNM

-125 LVDQALNLDIVDTVA
+125 LVDQALNLDIVDAVA
-140 DKLGAAMQNIAGIG
+140 DKLGAAMQNIAGIE

-194 ELVKTVLVI
+194 ELVKMVLVI

-224 SEISVI
+224 SEISVT

-276 KEKLGTKRVDELLA
+276 KEKIGAKRVDELLA
-290 TAPGKDRESKVQE
+290 KAPGEDREKIVQK
-303 EIKKGNQ
+303 EIKDQGNQ
-310 MMIVTSVGERLVFT
+310 MMVISSVGERLVFT
-324 VMYYVVNTFAGVP
+324 VMYYVVNTFAGIP

-364 VALLPGHRR
+364 VALLPGHRG

-404 LLYVLPEAGVA
+404 LLYVMPEAGVA

-423 QILVFVLCYIFRGNI
+423 QVLVFVLCYLFRDNI
-438 VAAFSR
+438 TAAFKR
-444 ARGVYETVTNISLM
+444 VKGVYETVTNISLM
-458 TENFVDKGKEYA
+458 TENFVDRGKEYA

-485 NSAAELAAAGGQLEN
+485 NNAAELAAAGSQIEN
-500 AGTDDEKTKANPL
+500 AGTDDEKKKANPL
-513 VQANIPNDL
+513 IQADIPKNL
-522 PNNQTE
+522 PDNQTE
-528 QEKEENQKK
+528 QEKEENKKK
-537 GNLISLQ
+537 GKLISLQ
-544 DRDKDGNSPQQEEEG
+544 DRDKEGNLPQQEEEG
-559 KEQTTP
+559 KEQATP
-565 GEEEAPMQQDLISL
+565 GEEEASIQQGLISL
-579 DKEALEQ
+579 DKEELEQ
-586 EMEAQQEGTEVEES
+586 EMEEKQEGTEVEES
-600 EMDVQPELVSLEDEE
+600 EMEVQPEFVSLEDEE
-615 IPTGEEIPADIEGYE
+615 IPTGEETQAG
-630 EIQPEVPEQEVPL
+630 
-643 EDIPTDIEV
+643 
-652 YEEVQPEVPEQEVPL
+652 
-667 EEVSSDMEAYEEI
+667 MEAYEEI
-680 QTEVPEQEIPL
+680 QTEVPEQEVPLEEIPTDIEVHEDVKQEVPQQEIPL
-691 EEVSSDMEAYEE
+691 EEVPSDMGAYEE
-703 IQTEVPTQELPLEE
+703 IQTEVPTQELPLKEV
-717 MSPDHET
+717 SADHET

-732 PQQDIP
+732 PQQDIS
-738 TEEIPMDISREEIQP
+738 TEEIPLDISREEIQS

-768 PIETEANEPLIPDTI
+768 QEVSTPIETDVNEPLIPDTI
-783 RADVNEE
+783 RADVSEE
-790 GVIVPH
+790 GVIVPR
-796 TPETT
+796 TT
-801 SADIPDA
+801 EISSSISNADIPDA
-808 IPTEVNEAGQIVA
+808 IPAEVNEAGQIVA
-821 KKPDIDVEST
+821 KNTNIDVEST
-831 VQVSNSSGSFIPT
+831 VQVTNSSDSFIPT
-844 ESISTSD
+844 ESVSTSD

-859 VSTNEPIQENAET
+859 VIKNEPIQEKAVT
-872 IDTPDIQYG
+872 IDTSDIQYG

-896 QNLDNLDDLDPLK
+896 QNLDNLNDLEPPK

>member
-1 MGAKGMKKLFSICM
+1 MKKLFSICM
-15 ILVFFLIPLGPHV
+15 ILVFFLLPLGPHV

-65 EIDTYQPKEEDKNVF
+65 EIDTYQPKEDEKNVF

-224 SEISVI
+224 SEISVT

-276 KEKLGTKRVDELLA
+276 KEKLGAKRVDELLA
-290 TAPGKDRESKVQE
+290 TPLGKDRDEK
-303 EIKKGNQ
+303 IKKEVKDGNQ
-310 MMIVTSVGERLVFT
+310 MMVISSVGERLVFT

-423 QILVFVLCYIFRGNI
+423 QILVFVLCYLFRGNI

-544 DRDKDGNSPQQEEEG
+544 DRDKEGNLPQREEEG

-565 GEEEAPMQQDLISL
+565 SEEEAPMQQDLISL

-586 EMEAQQEGTEVEES
+586 EMEEQQEGTEVEES
-600 EMDVQPELVSLEDEE
+600 EMEVQPELVSLEDEE
-615 IPTGEEIPADIEGYE
+615 IPTGEERPADIEGYE
-630 EIQPEVPEQEVPL
+630 EVQPEVPEQEVPL

-667 EEVSSDMEAYEEI
+667 EEVSTDMEAYEEI
-680 QTEVPEQEIPL
+680 QTEVPEQEMPL

-717 MSPDHET
+717 VSPDHET

-808 IPTEVNEAGQIVA
+808 IPAKVNEAGEIVA
-821 KKPDIDVEST
+821 KNTDIDVEST
-831 VQVSNSSGSFIPT
+831 AQEINSSDSFIPT
-844 ESISTSD
+844 ESVSSSD
-851 LAQVNEKE
+851 LTRVNEKE
-859 VSTNEPIQENAET
+859 VSKNEPIQGEAET

-896 QNLDNLDDLDPLK
+896 QNLDNLDDLEPPK

>member
-1 MGAKGMKKLFSICM
+1 MKKLFSICM
-15 ILVFFLIPLGPHV
+15 ILVFFLLPLGSHV
-28 ALAEDTKTEEKQ
+28 ALAEDTKKEEKQ

-54 YTDGIYKDKYY
+54 YTDGIYKGKYY
-65 EIDTYQPKEEDKNVF
+65 EIDTYQPKEDEKNVF
-80 QKVGGYL
+80 EKVGGYL

-125 LVDQALNLDIVDTVA
+125 LVDQALNLDIVDAVA

-224 SEISVI
+224 SEISVT

-276 KEKLGTKRVDELLA
+276 KEKLGAKRVDELLA
-290 TAPGKDRESKVQE
+290 QAPGKDRENKVQDE
-303 EIKKGNQ
+303 VKNGNQ
-310 MMIVTSVGERLVFT
+310 MMVISSVGERLVFT
-324 VMYYVVNTFAGVP
+324 IMYYVVNTFAGVP

-395 LVIIFTVAE
+395 LVIIFTIAE

-423 QILVFVLCYIFRGNI
+423 QILVFVLCYLFRGNI

-522 PNNQTE
+522 PNNQME
-528 QEKEENQKK
+528 HEKEENQKK

-544 DRDKDGNSPQQEEEG
+544 DHDKDGNLPQQGEEG
-559 KEQTTP
+559 KEQTLP
-565 GEEEAPMQQDLISL
+565 GEEEAPVQQDLISL

-586 EMEAQQEGTEVEES
+586 EIEEQQEGTEVEES
-600 EMDVQPELVSLEDEE
+600 EMEVQPELVSLEDEE
-615 IPTGEEIPADIEGYE
+615 IPTGEETQAGMEAYE
-630 EIQPEVPEQEVPL
+630 EIQTEVPEQAVPL
-643 EDIPTDIEV
+643 EEIPTDIEV
-652 YEEVQPEVPEQEVPL
+652 HEDLQQEVPEQEVPL
-667 EEVSSDMEAYEEI
+667 EEVSTDMEAYEEI
-680 QTEVPEQEIPL
+680 QTEVPEQEMPL

-717 MSPDHET
+717 VSPDHET

-783 RADVNEE
+783 RADVNESGE
-790 GVIVPH
+790 
-796 TPETT
+796 
-801 SADIPDA
+801 
-808 IPTEVNEAGQIVA
+808 IVA
-821 KKPDIDVEST
+821 KNPNIDVEST
-831 VQVSNSSGSFIPT
+831 VQETNSSDSFIPT
-844 ESISTSD
+844 ESISPTD
-851 LAQVNEKE
+851 LTRVNEKE
-859 VSTNEPIQENAET
+859 VSKNEPIQGEAET

-896 QNLDNLDDLDPLK
+896 QNLDNLDDLEPPK

>member
-1 MGAKGMKKLFSICM
+1 MKKLFSICM
-15 ILVFFLIPLGPHV
+15 ILVFFLLPLGPHV
-28 ALAEDTKTEEKQ
+28 ALAEDTKKEEKQ

-65 EIDTYQPKEEDKNVF
+65 EIDTYQPKEDDKNVF

-102 TTCQWFANM
+102 TTCQWFGNM

-125 LVDQALNLDIVDTVA
+125 LVDQALNLDIVDAVA
-140 DKLGAAMQNIAGIG
+140 DKLGAAMQNIAGIE

-224 SEISVI
+224 SEISVT

-276 KEKLGTKRVDELLA
+276 KEKIGTKRVDGLLA
-290 TAPGKDRESKVQE
+290 KAPGKERDDLVRK
-303 EIKKGNQ
+303 EITDDGNQ
-310 MMIVTSVGERLVFT
+310 MMVISSVGERLVFT

-395 LVIIFTVAE
+395 LVIIFTIAE

-423 QILVFVLCYIFRGNI
+423 QILVFVLCYLFRGNI

-544 DRDKDGNSPQQEEEG
+544 DRDKDGNLPQQEEEG
-559 KEQTTP
+559 KEQTIP

-586 EMEAQQEGTEVEES
+586 EMEEQQEGTEVEES
-600 EMDVQPELVSLEDEE
+600 EMEVQPELVSLEDEE
-615 IPTGEEIPADIEGYE
+615 IPTGEEMPADIEG
-630 EIQPEVPEQEVPL
+630 
-643 EDIPTDIEV
+643 

-667 EEVSSDMEAYEEI
+667 EEIPTDIEVYEEVQPEIPEQEVPLEEVSTDMEAYEEI
-680 QTEVPEQEIPL
+680 QTEVPEQEMPL

-717 MSPDHET
+717 VSPDHET

-753 EQDISTNIPQQEIST
+753 EQETSTHIPQQEIAT
-768 PIETEANEPLIPDTI
+768 PIETESNEPLIPDTI

-808 IPTEVNEAGQIVA
+808 IPAEVNEAGEIVA

-831 VQVSNSSGSFIPT
+831 IQETNSSDSFIPT
-844 ESISTSD
+844 EPISSD
-851 LAQVNEKE
+851 LTPVNEKE
-859 VSTNEPIQENAET
+859 VSKNEPIQEEAET
-872 IDTPDIQYG
+872 IDIQYE
-881 AVAAGSENWMPSTDP
+881 AVAAGSENWIPPSDP
-896 QNLDNLDDLDPLK
+896 QNLDDLDDLDPPK

>member
-1 MGAKGMKKLFSICM
+1 MKKLFSICM
-15 ILVFFLIPLGPHV
+15 ILAFFLLPLGSHV

-102 TTCQWFANM
+102 TTCQWLANM

-154 KGGFLSSGLFPAIIG
+154 KGGFSSSGLFPAIIG

-203 AFIVTYIGNAS
+203 AFIVTYIGNAGA
-214 TILKSANTIS
+214 ILKSANTIS
-224 SEISVI
+224 SEISVT

-276 KEKLGTKRVDELLA
+276 KEKLGAKRVDELLA
-290 TAPGKDRESKVQE
+290 KAPGEDRIKIVQKEVKDQ
-303 EIKKGNQ
+303 GNQ
-310 MMIVTSVGERLVFT
+310 MMVISSVGERLVFT

-423 QILVFVLCYIFRGNI
+423 QILVFVLCYLFRDNI
-438 VAAFSR
+438 TAAFKR
-444 ARGVYETVTNISLM
+444 VKGVYETVTNISLM
-458 TENFVDKGKEYA
+458 TENVVDKGKEYA

-485 NSAAELAAAGGQLEN
+485 NSAAELAAAGSQLEN

-513 VQANIPNDL
+513 IQANIPNEL
-522 PNNQTE
+522 PSNQTE
-528 QEKEENQKK
+528 QEKEENKKK
-537 GNLISLQ
+537 GKLISLQ
-544 DRDKDGNSPQQEEEG
+544 DRDKEGNLPQQEEEG
-559 KEQTTP
+559 KEQTPP
-565 GEEEAPMQQDLISL
+565 GEDEVPLQQDLISL

-586 EMEAQQEGTEVEES
+586 EMEGQQEGTEVEES
-600 EMDVQPELVSLEDEE
+600 EMEVQPELVSLQDEE
-615 IPTGEEIPADIEGYE
+615 IPTGEGVPTDIEGYE
-630 EIQPEVPEQEVPL
+630 EIQTEVPEQEVP
-643 EDIPTDIEV
+643 TDIEA
-652 YEEVQPEVPEQEVPL
+652 YQEIQTEVPEQEVPL
-667 EEVSSDMEAYEEI
+667 EEASTDMEAYEEI
-680 QTEVPEQEIPL
+680 QTEVPEQVIPL

-717 MSPDHET
+717 VSPDHEAY
-724 FEEIPSDI
+724 EEIPSD
-732 PQQDIP
+732 
-738 TEEIPMDISREEIQP
+738 
-753 EQDISTNIPQQEIST
+753 IPQQEIST
-768 PIETEANEPLIPDTI
+768 PIETDANEPLIPDTI

-796 TPETT
+796 TTETT

-808 IPTEVNEAGQIVA
+808 IPAEVTEVGEIVA
-821 KKPDIDVEST
+821 KKSDIDVEST
-831 VQVSNSSGSFIPT
+831 VQDTNSSDSFIPT
-844 ESISTSD
+844 EPISSD
-851 LAQVNEKE
+851 LTPVNEKE
-859 VSTNEPIQENAET
+859 VSKNEPIQEEAET
-872 IDTPDIQYG
+872 IDIQYE
-881 AVAAGSENWMPSTDP
+881 AVAAGSENWIPPSDP
-896 QNLDNLDDLDPLK
+896 QDLDDLDDLEPPK

>member
-1 MGAKGMKKLFSICM
+1 MKKLFSICM
-15 ILVFFLIPLGPHV
+15 ILVFFLLPLGPHV

-102 TTCQWFANM
+102 TTCQWLANM

-154 KGGFLSSGLFPAIIG
+154 KGGFSSSGLFPAIIG

-203 AFIVTYIGNAS
+203 AFIVTYIGNAGA
-214 TILKSANTIS
+214 ILKSANTIS
-224 SEISVI
+224 SEISVT

-276 KEKLGTKRVDELLA
+276 KEKLGAKRVDELLA

-423 QILVFVLCYIFRGNI
+423 QILVFVLCYLFRGNI

-544 DRDKDGNSPQQEEEG
+544 DRDKDGNLPQQEEEG
-559 KEQTTP
+559 KEQTTS

-586 EMEAQQEGTEVEES
+586 EMEEQQEGTEVEES
-600 EMDVQPELVSLEDEE
+600 EMEVQPELVSLEDEG
-615 IPTGEEIPADIEGYE
+615 IPTGEEMPADIEG
-630 EIQPEVPEQEVPL
+630 
-643 EDIPTDIEV
+643 

-667 EEVSSDMEAYEEI
+667 EEVSTDMEVYEEI
-680 QTEVPEQEIPL
+680 QTEVPEQEMPL

-717 MSPDHET
+717 VSPDHET

-808 IPTEVNEAGQIVA
+808 IPAKVNEAGEIVA
-821 KKPDIDVEST
+821 KNTHIDVEST
-831 VQVSNSSGSFIPT
+831 VQNANSSDAFIPT
-844 ESISTSD
+844 EPISTD
-851 LAQVNEKE
+851 LTRVNEKE
-859 VSTNEPIQENAET
+859 VSKNEPIQGEAET
-872 IDTPDIQYG
+872 IDMPDIQYG

-896 QNLDNLDDLDPLK
+896 QNLDNLDDLEPPK

>member
-1 MGAKGMKKLFSICM
+1 MKKLFSICM
-15 ILVFFLIPLGPHV
+15 ILVFFLLPLGPHV
-28 ALAEDTKTEEKQ
+28 ALAEDTKKEEKQ

-54 YTDGIYKDKYY
+54 YTDGIYKDNYY
-65 EIDTYQPKEEDKNVF
+65 EIDTYQPKEDDKNVF

-102 TTCQWFANM
+102 TTCQWFGNM

-125 LVDQALNLDIVDTVA
+125 LVDQALNLDIVDAVA
-140 DKLGAAMQNIAGIG
+140 DKLGAAMQNIAGIE

-224 SEISVI
+224 SEISVT

-276 KEKLGTKRVDELLA
+276 KEKIGTKRVDGLLA
-290 TAPGKDRESKVQE
+290 KAPGKERDDLVRK
-303 EIKKGNQ
+303 EITDDGNQ
-310 MMIVTSVGERLVFT
+310 MMVISSVGERLVFT

-395 LVIIFTVAE
+395 LVIIFTIAE

-423 QILVFVLCYIFRGNI
+423 QILVFVLCYLFRGNI

-500 AGTDDEKTKANPL
+500 AGTDDEKAKANPL

-522 PNNQTE
+522 PNNQAE

-544 DRDKDGNSPQQEEEG
+544 DRDKDGNLPQQGEEG
-559 KEQTTP
+559 KEQTLP
-565 GEEEAPMQQDLISL
+565 GEEEAPVQQDLISL

-586 EMEAQQEGTEVEES
+586 EMEGQQEGTGVEES
-600 EMDVQPELVSLEDEE
+600 EMEVQPELVSLEDEE
-615 IPTGEEIPADIEGYE
+615 IPTGEETQAGMEAYE
-630 EIQPEVPEQEVPL
+630 EIQTEVPEQEVPL
-643 EDIPTDIEV
+643 EEIPNNIEV
-652 YEEVQPEVPEQEVPL
+652 HEDVQQEVPEQEVPL
-667 EEVSSDMEAYEEI
+667 EEVPTDIEAYEEI

-717 MSPDHET
+717 VSTDHEAH
-724 FEEIPSDI
+724 EEIPSDI

-753 EQDISTNIPQQEIST
+753 EQETSTHIPQQEIST
-768 PIETEANEPLIPDTI
+768 PIETDANEPLIPDTI

-801 SADIPDA
+801 SADISDA
-808 IPTEVNEAGQIVA
+808 IPAEVNESGEIVA
-821 KKPDIDVEST
+821 KNPNIDVEST
-831 VQVSNSSGSFIPT
+831 AQVMNSSDAFIPT
-844 ESISTSD
+844 ESSSSSD
-851 LAQVNEKE
+851 LTRVNEKE
-859 VSTNEPIQENAET
+859 VSKNEPIQGEAET

-896 QNLDNLDDLDPLK
+896 QNLDNLDDLEPPK

>member
-1 MGAKGMKKLFSICM
+1 MKKLFSICM
-15 ILVFFLIPLGPHV
+15 ILVFFLLPLGPHV

-65 EIDTYQPKEEDKNVF
+65 EIDTYQPKEDEKNVF

-154 KGGFLSSGLFPAIIG
+154 KGGFSSSGLFPAIIG

-203 AFIVTYIGNAS
+203 AFIVTYIGNAGA
-214 TILKSANTIS
+214 ILKSANTIS
-224 SEISVI
+224 SEISVT

-276 KEKLGTKRVDELLA
+276 KEKLGAKRVDELLA
-290 TAPGKDRESKVQE
+290 MPLGKDRDEK
-303 EIKKGNQ
+303 IKKEVKDGNQ
-310 MMIVTSVGERLVFT
+310 MMVISSVGERLVFT

-423 QILVFVLCYIFRGNI
+423 QILVFVLCYLFRGNI

-528 QEKEENQKK
+528 QEKEENKKK

-544 DRDKDGNSPQQEEEG
+544 DRDKEGNLPQQEEEG

-565 GEEEAPMQQDLISL
+565 SEEEAPMQQDLISL

-586 EMEAQQEGTEVEES
+586 EMEEQQEGTEME
-600 EMDVQPELVSLEDEE
+600 VQPELVSLEDEE
-615 IPTGEEIPADIEGYE
+615 IPTGEEMPADIEG
-630 EIQPEVPEQEVPL
+630 
-643 EDIPTDIEV
+643 

-667 EEVSSDMEAYEEI
+667 EEVSTDMEAYEEI
-680 QTEVPEQEIPL
+680 QTEVPEQEMPL

-717 MSPDHET
+717 VSSDHET

-753 EQDISTNIPQQEIST
+753 EQETSTNIPQQEIST
-768 PIETEANEPLIPDTI
+768 PIETEANEPLISDTI

-808 IPTEVNEAGQIVA
+808 IPAEVNEAGEIVA
-821 KKPDIDVEST
+821 KTPDIDVEST
-831 VQVSNSSGSFIPT
+831 VQNTNSSDSFIPT
-844 ESISTSD
+844 EPISSD
-851 LAQVNEKE
+851 LTPVNEKE
-859 VSTNEPIQENAET
+859 VSKNEPIQEKAET

-881 AVAAGSENWMPSTDP
+881 AVAAGSENWIPSTDP
-896 QNLDNLDDLDPLK
+896 QNLDNLDDLEPQK

>member
-1 MGAKGMKKLFSICM
+1 MKKLFSICM
-15 ILVFFLIPLGPHV
+15 ILVIFLLPLGPHV

-65 EIDTYQPKEEDKNVF
+65 EIDTYQPKEDEKNVF

-102 TTCQWFANM
+102 TTCQWFGNM

-125 LVDQALNLDIVDTVA
+125 LVDQALNLDIVDAVA
-140 DKLGAAMQNIAGIG
+140 DKLGAAMQNIAGIE

-224 SEISVI
+224 SEISVT

-276 KEKLGTKRVDELLA
+276 KEKLGAQRVDELLA
-290 TAPGKDRESKVQE
+290 KPLGKDRDDLVQKE
-303 EIKKGNQ
+303 VKKGNQ
-310 MMIVTSVGERLVFT
+310 MMVISSVGERLVFT

-395 LVIIFTVAE
+395 LVIIFTIAE

-423 QILVFVLCYIFRGNI
+423 QILVFVLCYLFRGNI

-500 AGTDDEKTKANPL
+500 AGTDDEKAKANPL
-513 VQANIPNDL
+513 AQANIPNDL
-522 PNNQTE
+522 PNNQAE

-544 DRDKDGNSPQQEEEG
+544 DRDKDGNLPQQGEEG
-559 KEQTTP
+559 KEQTLP
-565 GEEEAPMQQDLISL
+565 GEEEAPVQQDLISL

-586 EMEAQQEGTEVEES
+586 EMEGQQEGTEVEES
-600 EMDVQPELVSLEDEE
+600 EMEVQPELVSLEDEE
-615 IPTGEEIPADIEGYE
+615 IPAGEETQAGMEAYE
-630 EIQPEVPEQEVPL
+630 EIQTEVPEQEVPEQEVPL
-643 EDIPTDIEV
+643 EEIPTNIEV
-652 YEEVQPEVPEQEVPL
+652 HEDVQQEVPEQEVPL
-667 EEVSSDMEAYEEI
+667 EEVSTDMEAYEEI

-738 TEEIPMDISREEIQP
+738 TGEIPMDISREEIQP
-753 EQDISTNIPQQEIST
+753 EQDISTHIPQQEIST

-808 IPTEVNEAGQIVA
+808 IPAEVNEAGQIVA
-821 KKPDIDVEST
+821 KKSDIDVEST
-831 VQVSNSSGSFIPT
+831 VQVSNSSDSFIPT
-844 ESISTSD
+844 ESVPTSD

-859 VSTNEPIQENAET
+859 VSKNEPIQEKAVT

-896 QNLDNLDDLDPLK
+896 QNLDNLDDLEPPK

>member
-1 MGAKGMKKLFSICM
+1 MKKLFSICM
-15 ILVFFLIPLGPHV
+15 ILVFFLLPLGPHM
-28 ALAEDTKTEEKQ
+28 ALAEDQKTGEKQ

-65 EIDTYQPKEEDKNVF
+65 EIDTYQPKEDEKNVF

-111 AFQLNVI
+111 AFQLSVI
-118 LGQLTIF
+118 LSQLTIF
-125 LVDQALNLDIVDTVA
+125 LVDQALNLDIVDAVA

-224 SEISVI
+224 SEISVT

-276 KEKLGTKRVDELLA
+276 KEKLGAQRVDELLA
-290 TAPGKDRESKVQE
+290 KSPGKERNEAVEKEV
-303 EIKKGNQ
+303 KKGNQ
-310 MMIVTSVGERLVFT
+310 MMVISSVGERLVFT
-324 VMYYVVNTFAGVP
+324 IMYYVVNTFAGVP

-423 QILVFVLCYIFRGNI
+423 QILVFVLCYLFRDNI
-438 VAAFSR
+438 TAAFKR
-444 ARGVYETVTNISLM
+444 VKGVYETVTNISLM

-500 AGTDDEKTKANPL
+500 TGTDDEKTKANPL
-513 VQANIPNDL
+513 IQANIPNEL

-544 DRDKDGNSPQQEEEG
+544 DRDKEGNLPQQEEEG
-559 KEQTTP
+559 KEQTPP
-565 GEEEAPMQQDLISL
+565 GEEEVPLQQDLISL

-586 EMEAQQEGTEVEES
+586 EMEGQQEGTEVEES
-600 EMDVQPELVSLEDEE
+600 EMEVQPELVSLEDEE
-615 IPTGEEIPADIEGYE
+615 IPTGEEVPADIEAYE
-630 EIQPEVPEQEVPL
+630 EIQPEVLEQEVPL

-652 YEEVQPEVPEQEVPL
+652 YEEVQPEVPEQEMPL
-667 EEVSSDMEAYEEI
+667 EEVPTDMEAYEEI
-680 QTEVPEQEIPL
+680 QTEVPEQEVP
-691 EEVSSDMEAYEE
+691 SDMEAYEE
-703 IQTEVPTQELPLEE
+703 IQTEVPTQEIPLEE
-717 MSPDHET
+717 VSPNHET

-753 EQDISTNIPQQEIST
+753 EQETSTHILQQEIST
-768 PIETEANEPLIPDTI
+768 PIETEANDPLIPDTI
-783 RADVNEE
+783 RADVSEE
-790 GVIVPH
+790 GVIVPR
-796 TPETT
+796 TTETG
-801 SADIPDA
+801 SSISNADIPDA
-808 IPTEVNEAGQIVA
+808 IPAEVTEAGEIVA
-821 KKPDIDVEST
+821 KKSDIDVEST
-831 VQVSNSSGSFIPT
+831 VQATNSSDAFILT
-844 ESISTSD
+844 ESIPSSD
-851 LAQVNEKE
+851 LTRVNQKE
-859 VSTNEPIQENAET
+859 VSKNELIQGEVGT

-896 QNLDNLDDLDPLK
+896 QNLDNLDDLEPPK

>member
-1 MGAKGMKKLFSICM
+1 MKKLFSICM
-15 ILVFFLIPLGPHV
+15 ILAFFLLPLGSHV
-28 ALAEDTKTEEKQ
+28 ALAEDTKKEEKQ

-194 ELVKTVLVI
+194 ELVKTVFVI
-203 AFIVTYIGNAS
+203 AFIVTYIGNAG

-224 SEISVI
+224 SEISVT

-276 KEKLGTKRVDELLA
+276 KEKLGAKRVDELLA
-290 TAPGKDRESKVQE
+290 KAPGEEREKIVQK
-303 EIKKGNQ
+303 EIKDQGNQ
-310 MMIVTSVGERLVFT
+310 MMVISSVGERLVFT

-423 QILVFVLCYIFRGNI
+423 QILVFVLCYLFRDNI
-438 VAAFSR
+438 TASFKRVK
-444 ARGVYETVTNISLM
+444 GVYETVTNISLM

-470 GNTMSYIGDKMGAHF
+470 GNTMSYIGDKMGMHF

-537 GNLISLQ
+537 GKLISLQ
-544 DRDKDGNSPQQEEEG
+544 DRDKQGNLLQQEEEG
-559 KEQTTP
+559 EKQTVP

-586 EMEAQQEGTEVEES
+586 EVEGKQEGTEVEES

-615 IPTGEEIPADIEGYE
+615 IPTGEGMPADIEGYE
-630 EIQPEVPEQEVPL
+630 DIQPEVPEQEVPL

-652 YEEVQPEVPEQEVPL
+652 YEEIQPEVPEQEVPL
-667 EEVSSDMEAYEEI
+667 EEVSTDMEAYEEI

-703 IQTEVPTQELPLEE
+703 IQPEVPTQELPLEE
-717 MSPDHET
+717 VSTDHEAH
-724 FEEIPSDI
+724 EEIPSDI

-753 EQDISTNIPQQEIST
+753 EQETSTHIPQQEISK
-768 PIETEANEPLIPDTI
+768 PIETDANEPLIPDTI

-808 IPTEVNEAGQIVA
+808 IPAEVTEAGEIVA

-831 VQVSNSSGSFIPT
+831 VQNTNSSDSFIPT
-844 ESISTSD
+844 EPISSD
-851 LAQVNEKE
+851 LAPVNEKE
-859 VSTNEPIQENAET
+859 VSKNEPIQEKAET

-881 AVAAGSENWMPSTDP
+881 AVAAGSEDWMPSTDP
-896 QNLDNLDDLDPLK
+896 QNLDNLDDLEPSK

>member
-1 MGAKGMKKLFSICM
+1 MKKLFSICM
-15 ILVFFLIPLGPHV
+15 ILVFFLLPLGSHV

-40 EQKGARISENLFSG
+40 EKKGARISENLFSG

-102 TTCQWFANM
+102 TTCQWFGNM

-140 DKLGAAMQNIAGIG
+140 DKLGSAMQNIAGIE

-224 SEISVI
+224 SEISVT

-276 KEKLGTKRVDELLA
+276 KEKLGAKRVDELLA

-310 MMIVTSVGERLVFT
+310 MMVITSVGERLVFT

-423 QILVFVLCYIFRGNI
+423 QILVFVLCYLFRGNI

-500 AGTDDEKTKANPL
+500 AGTDDEKAKANPL

-522 PNNQTE
+522 PNNQAE

-544 DRDKDGNSPQQEEEG
+544 DRDKDGNLPQQGEEG
-559 KEQTTP
+559 KEQTLP
-565 GEEEAPMQQDLISL
+565 GEEEAPVQQDLISL

-586 EMEAQQEGTEVEES
+586 EMEGQQEGTEVEES
-600 EMDVQPELVSLEDEE
+600 EIDVQPELVSLQDEE
-615 IPTGEEIPADIEGYE
+615 IPTGEEMPADIEAYE
-630 EIQPEVPEQEVPL
+630 EIQ
-643 EDIPTDIEV
+643 T
-652 YEEVQPEVPEQEVPL
+652 EVPEQEVPL
-667 EEVSSDMEAYEEI
+667 EEIPTDIEIHEDVQQEVPEQEMPLEEVPTDMEAYEEI

-691 EEVSSDMEAYEE
+691 EEVPSDMEVYEE

-717 MSPDHET
+717 VSPDHET

-732 PQQDIP
+732 PQQEIP

-753 EQDISTNIPQQEIST
+753 EQETSTNIPQQEIST

-808 IPTEVNEAGQIVA
+808 IPAEVNEAGEIVA
-821 KKPDIDVEST
+821 KKPNIDVEST
-831 VQVSNSSGSFIPT
+831 VQDTNSSDSFIPT
-844 ESISTSD
+844 EPISSD
-851 LAQVNEKE
+851 LTPVNEKE
-859 VSTNEPIQENAET
+859 VSKNEPIQEKAET

-896 QNLDNLDDLDPLK
+896 QNLDNLDDLEPPK

>member
-1 MGAKGMKKLFSICM
+1 MKKLFSICM
-15 ILVFFLIPLGPHV
+15 ILVFFLLPLGPHV
-28 ALAEDTKTEEKQ
+28 ALAEDQKTEEKQ

-65 EIDTYQPKEEDKNVF
+65 EIDTYQPKEDEKNVF

-194 ELVKTVLVI
+194 ELVKTVFVI

-224 SEISVI
+224 SEISVT

-276 KEKLGTKRVDELLA
+276 KEKLGAQRVDELLSK
-290 TAPGKDRESKVQE
+290 PLGKDRDDLVQKE
-303 EIKKGNQ
+303 VKKGNQ
-310 MMIVTSVGERLVFT
+310 MMVISSVGERLVFT

-423 QILVFVLCYIFRGNI
+423 QILVFVLCYLFRGNI

-485 NSAAELAAAGGQLEN
+485 NNAAELAAAGSQIEN

-537 GNLISLQ
+537 GKLISLQ
-544 DRDKDGNSPQQEEEG
+544 DRDKEGNLPQQEEEG
-559 KEQTTP
+559 KEQPTP

-586 EMEAQQEGTEVEES
+586 EVEGQQEGTEVEES
-600 EMDVQPELVSLEDEE
+600 EMEVQPELVSLQDEE
-615 IPTGEEIPADIEGYE
+615 IPTGEEMPTDIEGYE
-630 EIQPEVPEQEVPL
+630 EIQPGVPEQEVPL

-667 EEVSSDMEAYEEI
+667 EEVSTDMEAYEEI

-717 MSPDHET
+717 VSPDHET

-753 EQDISTNIPQQEIST
+753 EQETSTNIPQQEIST
-768 PIETEANEPLIPDTI
+768 PIETDANEPLIPDTI

-790 GVIVPH
+790 GIIVPH

-808 IPTEVNEAGQIVA
+808 IPAEVTEAGEIVA

-831 VQVSNSSGSFIPT
+831 VQNTNSSDSFIPT
-844 ESISTSD
+844 EPISSD
-851 LAQVNEKE
+851 LAPVNEKE
-859 VSTNEPIQENAET
+859 VSKNEPIQEKAET

-896 QNLDNLDDLDPLK
+896 QNLDNLDDLEPPK

>member
-1 MGAKGMKKLFSICM
+1 MKKLFSICM
-15 ILVFFLIPLGPHV
+15 ILVFFLLPLGPHV

-65 EIDTYQPKEEDKNVF
+65 EIDTYQPKEDEKNVF

-154 KGGFLSSGLFPAIIG
+154 KGGFSSSGLFPAIIG

-203 AFIVTYIGNAS
+203 AFIVTYIGNAGA
-214 TILKSANTIS
+214 ILKSANTIS
-224 SEISVI
+224 SEISVT

-276 KEKLGTKRVDELLA
+276 KEKLGAKRVDELLA
-290 TAPGKDRESKVQE
+290 MPLGKDRDEK
-303 EIKKGNQ
+303 IKKEVKDGNQ
-310 MMIVTSVGERLVFT
+310 MMVISSVGERLVFT

-423 QILVFVLCYIFRGNI
+423 QILVFVLCYLFRGNI

-470 GNTMSYIGDKMGAHF
+470 GNTMSCIGDKMGAHF

-528 QEKEENQKK
+528 QEKEENKKK

-544 DRDKDGNSPQQEEEG
+544 DRDKEGNLPQQEEEG

-565 GEEEAPMQQDLISL
+565 SEEEAPMQQDLISL

-586 EMEAQQEGTEVEES
+586 EMEEQQEGTEME
-600 EMDVQPELVSLEDEE
+600 VQPELVSLEDEE
-615 IPTGEEIPADIEGYE
+615 IPTGEEMPADIEG
-630 EIQPEVPEQEVPL
+630 
-643 EDIPTDIEV
+643 

-667 EEVSSDMEAYEEI
+667 EEVSTDMEAYEEI
-680 QTEVPEQEIPL
+680 QTEVPEQEMPL

-717 MSPDHET
+717 VSSDHET

-753 EQDISTNIPQQEIST
+753 EQETSTNIPQQEIST
-768 PIETEANEPLIPDTI
+768 PIETEANEPLISDTI

-808 IPTEVNEAGQIVA
+808 IPAEVNEAGEIVA
-821 KKPDIDVEST
+821 KTPDIDVEST
-831 VQVSNSSGSFIPT
+831 VQNTNSSDSFIPT
-844 ESISTSD
+844 EPISSD
-851 LAQVNEKE
+851 LTPVNEKE
-859 VSTNEPIQENAET
+859 VSKNEPIQEKAET

-881 AVAAGSENWMPSTDP
+881 AVAAGSENWIPSTDP
-896 QNLDNLDDLDPLK
+896 QNLDNLDDLEPQK

>member
-1 MGAKGMKKLFSICM
+1 MKKLFSICM
-15 ILVFFLIPLGPHV
+15 ILAFFLLPLGSHV
-28 ALAEDTKTEEKQ
+28 ALAEDTKKEEKQ

-194 ELVKTVLVI
+194 ELVKTVFVI
-203 AFIVTYIGNAS
+203 AFIVTYIGNAG

-224 SEISVI
+224 SEISVT

-276 KEKLGTKRVDELLA
+276 KEKLGAKRVDELLA
-290 TAPGKDRESKVQE
+290 KAPGEEREKIVQK
-303 EIKKGNQ
+303 EIKDQGNQ
-310 MMIVTSVGERLVFT
+310 MMVISSVGERLVFT

-423 QILVFVLCYIFRGNI
+423 QILVFVLCYLFRGNI
-438 VAAFSR
+438 VAAFSK

-470 GNTMSYIGDKMGAHF
+470 GNTMSYIGDKMGMHF
-485 NSAAELAAAGGQLEN
+485 NNAAELAAAGGQLEN

-513 VQANIPNDL
+513 MQANIPNDL

-528 QEKEENQKK
+528 QEKEETQKK
-537 GNLISLQ
+537 GKLISLQ
-544 DRDKDGNSPQQEEEG
+544 DRDKQGDLPQQEEEG
-559 KEQTTP
+559 KEQTVP

-586 EMEAQQEGTEVEES
+586 EMEEQQEGTEVEES
-600 EMDVQPELVSLEDEE
+600 EIDVQPELVSLEDEE
-615 IPTGEEIPADIEGYE
+615 IPTGEGIPADIEGYE

-643 EDIPTDIEV
+643 EEVPTDIEV
-652 YEEVQPEVPEQEVPL
+652 YEEIQTEVPEQEMPL
-667 EEVSSDMEAYEEI
+667 EEVSTDMEAYEEI

-691 EEVSSDMEAYEE
+691 EEVPSDMEAYEE
-703 IQTEVPTQELPLEE
+703 IQTEVPTQEMPLEE
-717 MSPDHET
+717 VSPDHET

-753 EQDISTNIPQQEIST
+753 EQETSTHIPQQEIST

-808 IPTEVNEAGQIVA
+808 IPAEVNESGEIVA
-821 KKPDIDVEST
+821 KKPNIDVEST
-831 VQVSNSSGSFIPT
+831 VQETNSSDSFIPT
-844 ESISTSD
+844 ESISPTD
-851 LAQVNEKE
+851 LTRVNEKE
-859 VSTNEPIQENAET
+859 VSKNEPIQGEAET
-872 IDTPDIQYG
+872 INTPDIQYG

-896 QNLDNLDDLDPLK
+896 QNLDNLDDLEPPK